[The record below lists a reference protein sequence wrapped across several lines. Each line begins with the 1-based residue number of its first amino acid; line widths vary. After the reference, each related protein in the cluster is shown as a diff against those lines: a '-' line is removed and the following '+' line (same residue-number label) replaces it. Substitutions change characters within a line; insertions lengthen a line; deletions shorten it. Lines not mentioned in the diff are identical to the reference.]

1 MKNINRD
8 ILVDIGLRILSCVCV
23 GYFVI
28 SAFVVFG
35 HDKSRYSVALAGF
48 SEVATI
54 VVSLFSRRPA
64 GRDWGLWSVAAVVYS
79 AGIWAVLVKFDPHI
93 DLIGQTT
100 AIALQVFGML
110 WAMNAKITLGR
121 SFGWLPANRGIV
133 DTGVYRLVRH
143 PIYLGYLIGHIGLL
157 AANFNLQNLIALALL
172 YTGQIYR
179 IFQEEKFLM
188 VDEAYRNYAKRVPY
202 RLIYGVF

>member
-1 MKNINRD
+1 MKNISRD

-28 SAFVVFG
+28 SAFVAFR
-35 HDKSRYSVALAGF
+35 HDTTRYSILLAGF
-48 SEVATI
+48 AEVATI
-54 VVSLFSRRPA
+54 VVSLISRRPA
-64 GRDWGLWSVAAVVYS
+64 GRDWGVCSVAAVVYS
-79 AGIWAVLVKFDPHI
+79 AGIWAVLIKFDPHI
-93 DLIGQTT
+93 ELIGQTT

-110 WAMNAKITLGR
+110 WSMNAKITLGR

-143 PIYLGYLIGHIGLL
+143 PIYLGYLLGHIGLL
-157 AANFNLQNLIALALL
+157 GANFNLQNLIALALL

-188 VDEAYRNYAKRVPY
+188 ADEAYRSYAARVPY